1 MARRPELR
9 YRPPSEFAGLP
20 ALQRAILDRAA
31 QSLRPGGRLVYST
44 CTLVPAENRAVT
56 DAFLQANPGFSYA
69 PCPRLSGTDADGPVT
84 LFEPGSEGFYIAAI
98 RREG

>member
-1 MARRPELR
+1 M
-9 YRPPSEFAGLP
+9 
-20 ALQRAILDRAA
+20 
-31 QSLRPGGRLVYST
+31 
-44 CTLVPAENRAVT
+44 T

-69 PCPRLSGTDADGPVT
+69 PCPRLSGADADGPVT